1 MFCLCI
7 ELDIEIWIV
16 LLTSCVQY
24 LLRQPILTSC
34 VILLPPPQP
43 QVYKSAIWLS
53 TLSSIKPSLSCST
66 FTIAL
71 LVRPTLHLAALR
83 IASYANVLL
92 NDTVFDIRII
102 EAPLRAVMAMTDSN
116 VRKGSLL
123 AKRKYIS
130 ASLVL
135 KALEDGRS
143 SAKEGGLN
151 FDDDDQCSYELL
163 FVIFEL

>member
-1 MFCLCI
+1 
-7 ELDIEIWIV
+7 
-16 LLTSCVQY
+16 
-24 LLRQPILTSC
+24 
-34 VILLPPPQP
+34 
-43 QVYKSAIWLS
+43 VYKSAIWLS

-66 FTIAL
+66 SKIAL

-102 EAPLRAVMAMTDSN
+102 EAPQRAVMAMTDSN